1 MPPSSFVPASAGRT
15 IVAVADF
22 EAVFRA
28 ELGWVCNTLRRL
40 GVREADVEDVAHDVF
55 VTFHRRLT
63 DYDPARPVRAW
74 LGGIAYRV
82 ASEHRRRA
90 HVRREIA
97 DDRIEP
103 LDPRRAPDE
112 ALAEQQTRAL
122 VLAALAGVQEERRPV
137 LVLHDIDGLPMPA
150 IAESLSIP
158 LNTAY
163 SRLRLA
169 RADFR
174 RAVERARAAEDAS

>member
-1 MPPSSFVPASAGRT
+1 MTDLDPSPQSPGEVEFR
-15 IVAVADF
+15 
-22 EAVFRA
+22 AVFRA

-40 GVREADVEDVAHDVF
+40 GVREADVEDAAHDVF
-55 VTFHRRLT
+55 VTFHRRLS

-82 ASEHRRRA
+82 ASDHRRRA

-97 DDRIEP
+97 DDAIEVA
-103 LDPRRAPDE
+103 DPRGGAEE
-112 ALAEQQTRAL
+112 ALVEKQTRAL
-122 VLAALAGVQEERRPV
+122 VLAALQRVQAERRPV
-137 LVLHDIDGLPMPA
+137 LVLHDIDGIAMPA

-174 RAVERARAAEDAS
+174 RAVEALRTEEALA

>member
-1 MPPSSFVPASAGRT
+1 MTDPAPDAQSPDDVEFR
-15 IVAVADF
+15 
-22 EAVFRA
+22 AVFRA

-40 GVREADVEDVAHDVF
+40 GVREADVEDAAHDVF
-55 VTFHRRLT
+55 VTFHRRLA
-63 DYDPARPVRAW
+63 DYDPARSVRAW

-82 ASEHRRRA
+82 ASDHRRRA
-90 HVRREIA
+90 HVRRELA
-97 DDRIEP
+97 EGDIEVV
-103 LDPRRAPDE
+103 DPRRGADD
-112 ALAEQQTRAL
+112 ALADKQTRAL
-122 VLAALAGVQEERRPV
+122 VLAALQEVQEERRPV
-137 LVLHDIDGLPMPA
+137 LVLHDIDGIAMPA

-174 RAVERARAAEDAS
+174 RAVERLREKEPA

>member
-1 MPPSSFVPASAGRT
+1 MTDSPPDDQSTVEVEFR
-15 IVAVADF
+15 
-22 EAVFRA
+22 AVFRA

-40 GVREADVEDVAHDVF
+40 GVREADVEDAAHDVF
-55 VTFHRRLT
+55 VTFHRRIA

-74 LGGIAYRV
+74 LGGIAYRT
-82 ASEHRRRA
+82 ASDHRRRA

-97 DDRIEP
+97 DDT
-103 LDPRRAPDE
+103 LDPVDPRGGADE
-112 ALAEQQTRAL
+112 ALVDEERRAL
-122 VLAALAGVQEERRPV
+122 VIAALQQVRDERRPV

-174 RAVERARAAEDAS
+174 RAVEALRERDDEATG

>member
-1 MPPSSFVPASAGRT
+1 MTDPGPSHQSLSEV
-15 IVAVADF
+15 DF
-22 EAVFRA
+22 RAVFRA

-40 GVREADVEDVAHDVF
+40 GVREADVEDAAHDVF
-55 VTFHRRLT
+55 VTFHRRLA

-82 ASEHRRRA
+82 ASDHRRRA

-97 DDRIEP
+97 DDTIEVV
-103 LDPRRAPDE
+103 DPQGGADD
-112 ALAEQQTRAL
+112 ALAEKQTRAL
-122 VLAALAGVQEERRPV
+122 VLSALQEVQEERRPV
-137 LVLHDIDGLPMPA
+137 LVLHDIDGIAMPA

-174 RAVERARAAEDAS
+174 RAVERLRAQEPA

>member
-1 MPPSSFVPASAGRT
+1 MTESDAPSQSTDEV
-15 IVAVADF
+15 DF
-22 EAVFRA
+22 RAVFRA

-55 VTFHRRLT
+55 VTFHRRLA

-82 ASEHRRRA
+82 AADHRRRA

-97 DDRIEP
+97 DDSIEVA
-103 LDPRRAPDE
+103 DPRGGADD
-112 ALAEQQTRAL
+112 ALAEKQTRAL
-122 VLAALAGVQEERRPV
+122 VVAALQRVQEERRPV

-174 RAVERARAAEDAS
+174 RAVEALRAAEAPA